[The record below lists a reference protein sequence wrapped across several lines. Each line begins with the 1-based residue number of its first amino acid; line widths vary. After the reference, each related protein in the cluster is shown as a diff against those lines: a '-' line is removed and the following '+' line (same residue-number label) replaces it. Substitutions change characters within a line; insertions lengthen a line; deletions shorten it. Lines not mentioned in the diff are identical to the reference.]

1 MAWTISRTLYENWN
15 SSQVQAAESSEES
28 CSDMKSSAQ
37 LNTTPTPDQYYWPD
51 KTTEHSRLSR
61 FGMTCVPLTENHGEA
76 LLTWFRAGFPAR
88 TSAPQ
93 EKAQESKGREADFG
107 EKWHESLAKFDPDSY
122 SWKTRQ
128 CSLLEEWEQSLE
140 IFPRWG
146 LMRGGELF
154 QQPIL
159 ALHTRG
165 SESGLWPTPI
175 APEWKNGCG
184 KTGNRSTEKAAK
196 AGLKLSE
203 AVRMWPTPN
212 THGYRSD
219 GELLMLSRKLE
230 TQAEY
235 LAMTDRAANSK
246 RERFWPTPCA
256 GDYRSPNM
264 NPAKSGQKIMPSS
277 EHSLPTKVGGLLN
290 PTWVEWLMGWPLG
303 WTDLKPLETAK
314 FREWL
319 QQHGES

>member
-1 MAWTISRTLYENWN
+1 MAWTISRTLYENWH
-15 SSQVQAAESSEES
+15 SSQAQAVESLEVT
-28 CSDMKSSAQ
+28 CSDGAQSAPS
-37 LNTTPTPDQYYWPD
+37 NITPTQDQYYWPD

-61 FGMTCVPLTENHGEA
+61 FGMMCVPLTENHGQDVLMWFLADFPVRISASLERA
-76 LLTWFRAGFPAR
+76 RDLTA
-88 TSAPQ
+88 S
-93 EKAQESKGREADFG
+93 EADSG

-146 LMRGGELF
+146 LMRGGELYP
-154 QQPIL
+154 QPIPGR
-159 ALHTRG
+159 HI
-165 SESGLWPTPI
+165 SENESGLWPTPI
-175 APEWKNGCG
+175 ASEWKNGCG

-212 THGYRSD
+212 TQGYRSD

-246 RERFWPTPCA
+246 RERFWPTPTA
-256 GDYRSPNM
+256 HN
-264 NPAKSGQKIMPSS
+264 AKETNAPS
-277 EHSLPTKVGGLLN
+277 EANRNTPTLANQPGGLLN

-314 FREWL
+314 FQEWQ